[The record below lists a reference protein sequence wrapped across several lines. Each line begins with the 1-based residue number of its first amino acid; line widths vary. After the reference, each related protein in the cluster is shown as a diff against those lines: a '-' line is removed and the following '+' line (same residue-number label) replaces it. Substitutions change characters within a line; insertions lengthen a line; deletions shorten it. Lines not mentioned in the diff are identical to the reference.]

1 MRGPAVSEAPPRVVG
16 MSRSP
21 ALSPSRAGD
30 FRQCPLMFR
39 LRVVD
44 RIPEPPSIAPRLGT
58 LVHAVLEHVYDRP
71 PQERTLETAQA
82 MLPAEWDAML
92 AKEPHLEELFE
103 DAAAHSQFFADA
115 RERLATYF
123 TMENPQRLEPA
134 SREEFVEYQLE
145 DGPRLRGVIDRVDV
159 APDGSIRVVD
169 YKTGK
174 TPHPRYGQQ
183 AKFQMR
189 FYALL
194 VERLRGRRPSLLQLL
209 YLRDGGTVVLH
220 PTDDDLAQIEFEI
233 RELWNE
239 ISAAAQTG
247 QFRPQRSKLCGWC
260 SFQELCPEFGGTPPA
275 LAPADVE
282 RALGVAV
289 TTEHD

>member
-1 MRGPAVSEAPPRVVG
+1 

-39 LRVVD
+39 LRVID

-58 LVHAVLEHVYDRP
+58 LVHAVLEHVYDLPAR
-71 PQERTLETAQA
+71 ERTLESAHG
-82 MLPAEWDAML
+82 MLDAEWATMI
-92 AKEPHLEELFE
+92 AKEPDLEELFTGPAE
-103 DAAAHSQFFADA
+103 RESFFADA

-134 SREEFVEYQLE
+134 GREEFVEYQLT
-145 DGPRLRGVIDRVDV
+145 DGPNLRGVIDRVDV
-159 APDGSIRVVD
+159 AQDGSIRVVD

-194 VERLRGRRPSLLQLL
+194 VERLRGRRPALLQLL
-209 YLRDGGTVVLH
+209 YLRDGGTVVLR

-233 RELWNE
+233 RELWDD
-239 ISAAAQTG
+239 ISGAARSG
-247 QFRPQRSKLCGWC
+247 QFQTQRSKLCGWC
-260 SFQELCPEFGGTPPA
+260 SFQALCPEFGGTPPPLDPVA
-275 LAPADVE
+275 VH
-282 RALGVAV
+282 RALGIAPA
-289 TTEHD
+289 